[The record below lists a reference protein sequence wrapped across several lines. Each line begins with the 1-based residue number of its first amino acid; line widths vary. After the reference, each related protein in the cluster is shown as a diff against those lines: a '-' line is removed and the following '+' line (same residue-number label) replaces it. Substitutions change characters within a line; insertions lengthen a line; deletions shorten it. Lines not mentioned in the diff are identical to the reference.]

1 MSKSNRVNPVAGPVY
16 EPPRLEPAAALR
28 GPLQRGPLEASWN
41 IVCSTC
47 SSGN

>member
-1 MSKSNRVNPVAGPVY
+1 MSKSNRVNPLTSPVY
-16 EPPRLEPAAALR
+16 ERPRLEPAVALR
-28 GPLQRGPLEASWN
+28 GPQQRRPQDESWN